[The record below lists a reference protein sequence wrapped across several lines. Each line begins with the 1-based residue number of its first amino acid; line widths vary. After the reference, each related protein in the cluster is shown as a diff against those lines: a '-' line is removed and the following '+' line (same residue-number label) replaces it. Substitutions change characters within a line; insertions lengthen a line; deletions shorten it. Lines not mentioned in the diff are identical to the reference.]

1 MSYVDG
7 FLIVL
12 PKKNKKAYEK
22 MAKGGARAWKKHGA
36 LQYFETLGDDLSPPF
51 GKSFKKLLK
60 LKPTE
65 TAVFAFIVFKSRK
78 HRDQVNAKVMAEM
91 GPGAGEMP
99 FDMERMSY
107 GGFKVL
113 VQR

>member
-7 FLIVL
+7 FVIVL

-22 MAKGGARAWKKHGA
+22 MAKGGARSWMKHGA
-36 LQYFETLGDDLSPPF
+36 LQYFEAIGDDLSPPF

-60 LKPTE
+60 LKPSE
-65 TAVFAFIVFKSRK
+65 TAVFSFIVFKSRK

-91 GPGAGEMP
+91 GSDPGEMP
-99 FDMERMSY
+99 FDDKRMSY